1 MGIGTYF
8 LSECPTCARKLE
20 IRVELLGKQVACQ
33 CCGAVHVAS
42 DVVERSVNDQRI
54 EQVLA
59 RAKAYMASIDTF
71 NATTTES

>member
-1 MGIGTYF
+1 MASGTYF

-33 CCGAVHVAS
+33 TCGAIHVAS

-59 RAKAYMASIDTF
+59 RAKAYMASVDSF
-71 NATTTES
+71 NSTVAE